1 MDTCVA
7 LRQEGAHFIVNAL
20 VGMYTWIL
28 VQKLP
33 KSGTSIMDD
42 HTGEYMV
49 RTWTVHRPLT
59 SDDQRRTYGRRWYR
73 LAGTEPVSKWIPRD
87 HGPRTDGGWM
97 TTWVGGST
105 AMTDS

>member
-7 LRQEGAHFIVNAL
+7 PRQESAHFTVSAL

-42 HTGEYMV
+42 HTEEYMV
-49 RTWTVHRPLT
+49 CTSTVHPLKIYHRSRP
-59 SDDQRRTYGRRWYR
+59 DQQIIPQQEVIITGKGDRHMHGQGKTTNFDGD
-73 LAGTEPVSKWIPRD
+73 PSKHP
-87 HGPRTDGGWM
+87 
-97 TTWVGGST
+97 
-105 AMTDS
+105 

>member
-73 LAGTEPVSKWIPRD
+73 LVGTEPVQTRSL
-87 HGPRTDGGWM
+87 RTMVRARMANG
-97 TTWVGGST
+97 
-105 AMTDS
+105 